1 MSLYD
6 LRCKKLVSK
15 RSLSKK
21 TNISIEKIENLEK
34 GNYYLLKQEDL
45 NVLAKFFRCN
55 KKEIL
60 DKNNSRKVFRANV
73 FALIITPIAVLISL
87 TFLILLCYGFLTIPP
102 FGHFINFAINSI
114 FFALAAILIFILRE
128 CRIKYFLAFACL
140 YFAIALGFAYF
151 YALLTI
157 FG

>member
-1 MSLYD
+1 MSLYN

-15 RSLSKK
+15 QSLSKK

-34 GNYYLLKQEDL
+34 GNYDLLEQEEL
-45 NVLAKFFRCN
+45 NDLAKFFRCN

-60 DKNNSRKVFRANV
+60 DKNNSRKVFRTNV

-87 TFLILLCYGFLTIPP
+87 TFLILICRGFLYIP
-102 FGHFINFAINSI
+102 FGYFFNLPINFI
-114 FFALAAILIFILRE
+114 FFALAAISIFILRE
-128 CRIKYFLAFACL
+128 YRIKYFLAFACL

-151 YALLTI
+151 YAILAI

>member
-15 RSLSKK
+15 QSLAKK
-21 TNISIEKIENLEK
+21 TNISIVKIGNLEK
-34 GNYYLLKQEDL
+34 GNYDLLEQEDL

-60 DKNNSRKVFRANV
+60 DKNESRKVFRTNV

-128 CRIKYFLAFACL
+128 YRIKYFLSFACL

-151 YALLTI
+151 YVILTI

>member
-1 MSLYD
+1 MSLYN

-15 RSLSKK
+15 QSLSKK

-34 GNYYLLKQEDL
+34 GNYDLLEQEDL
-45 NVLAKFFRCN
+45 NALAKFFRCN
-55 KKEIL
+55 KKEIM
-60 DKNNSRKVFRANV
+60 DKNNSRKVFRTNV

-87 TFLILLCYGFLTIPP
+87 TFLILICHVLYIP
-102 FGHFINFAINSI
+102 FGFVFNLAINFI

-128 CRIKYFLAFACL
+128 YRIKYFLAFACL